1 MQKRIPSE
9 LITYLIL
16 KSIRKE
22 GTTYGYELINNLKD
36 VSNEHW
42 DPSYGTVYGILNRLE
57 KKGFIER
64 AEMGDEDRKYYKLTK
79 KGEEELKERE
89 HGMKEI
95 GKMAQENVLGFLCV
109 YRKIYGEE
117 KFHEL
122 MEKIKKEFG
131 L

>member
-9 LITYLIL
+9 LITYLIM
-16 KSIRKE
+16 KSIHKE

-36 VSNEHW
+36 ISNEHW
-42 DPSYGTVYGILNRLE
+42 DPSYGTVYGILNRME

-64 AEMGDEDRKYYKLTK
+64 AEMDDEDRKYYLLTER
-79 KGEEELKERE
+79 GYEELEKRE
-89 HGMKEI
+89 KGMKEI

-122 MEKIKKEFG
+122 MEKIKEEFVF
-131 L
+131 